1 MQLKDM
7 KRDIVE
13 NKMDRVYLIHGRE
26 SYMIDEIVKMLKES
40 LNEGMMDFNLKV
52 IEGESADFSDI
63 MESVET
69 LPFMDERRI
78 TIVREL
84 PIFKSGK
91 NSWSDDDEARLL
103 KYIEK
108 IPTSSVLAFVSQ
120 EGIDKRKKP
129 VKHIIKFGSEVSCDK
144 LRGSELIGWVK
155 KKFESSGLSIS
166 NSDIIYFIKTCDY
179 ESKNSPKTLRDVEND
194 IMKISSY
201 LSGDKEVKRAAID
214 KLSAT
219 SLENDIFRLI
229 DCIGTRKGAQ
239 AVKILD
245 DMLLQGTSGIM
256 VLSMIGKQF
265 RIMFQAKELKEL
277 GYSQSAIAQKVDAH
291 QFVVKKALA
300 EGLKFTPGQIK
311 DVLNEC
317 SNIDGLIKTGLI
329 QEKIGIEVLISQ
341 LCSKK

>member
-1 MQLKDM
+1 MQLKDI

-13 NKMDRVYLIHGRE
+13 NKMDRVYLVHGRE

-40 LNEGMMDFNLKV
+40 LNPGMLDFNLKV
-52 IEGESADFSDI
+52 IEGESAGFSDI
-63 MESVET
+63 VESVET
-69 LPFMDERRI
+69 LPFMDEKRI

-84 PIFKSGK
+84 PLLKSGK
-91 NSWSDDDEARLL
+91 NSWSEDDEARLL
-103 KYIEK
+103 KYIEN
-108 IPTSSVLAFVSQ
+108 IPTTSVLAFVSQ

-129 VKHIIKFGSEVSCDK
+129 VKHIIKFGSEVCCDK

-155 KKFESSGLSIS
+155 GRFESSGLSIS
-166 NSDIIYFIKTCDY
+166 NSDIIYFLKICDY

-201 LSGDKEVKRAAID
+201 LSGGKEVTRAAMD
-214 KLSAT
+214 KLSAA
-219 SLENDIFRLI
+219 SLENDIFRLV

-265 RIMFQAKELKEL
+265 RIMFQAKELKDL

-311 DVLNEC
+311 DILNEC
-317 SNIDGLIKTGLI
+317 SNIDQLIKTGLI